1 MARSLRTSELQAH
14 SLSQDNSDSSSL
26 FRKAWKVFQ
35 VVGGVLA
42 AVVTL
47 AMLVVLGLVVLA
59 LFSLGGTSLSSGG
72 NVAVIP
78 IEGVIVSSG
87 GGGLF
92 GEDAAVSRDIV
103 KELEDADQDS
113 GKLAI
118 ILDINSPG
126 GLPVA
131 SAEIAEAI
139 GRVKKPVYALIRDIG
154 ASGAYWVAS
163 SSDVIYAHE
172 ASQTGSIGVLA
183 SYVEYAGFLERYNFT
198 YRRLVAGKYKDS
210 GSPYTR
216 LTDEEQGVIQQD
228 LDSLHEIFI
237 SAVAKNRNMSVES
250 VRFLATG
257 AVYSG
262 RDAVHLGLVDK
273 LGTLHEV
280 LVDIGEKLNVTAT
293 PVVIKHQESLRDLL
307 KSVLSRSAYSVGAG
321 FGNALTSAS
330 RPVPFLS

>member
-1 MARSLRTSELQAH
+1 MVRSLRTSELRNH
-14 SLSQDNSDSSSL
+14 SEVCDNSDSSSL

-35 VVGGVLA
+35 VVGSVLA

-47 AMLVVLGLVVLA
+47 AMLTVLGLFVLV
-59 LFSLGGTSLSSGG
+59 LFSFGGSSSSSDG

-78 IEGVIVSSG
+78 IEGVIVSGG

-92 GEDAAVSRDIV
+92 GEDAAVSREIV
-103 KELEDADQDS
+103 KSLEDADQDS

-118 ILDINSPG
+118 ILDVNSPG

-131 SAEIAEAI
+131 SAEIAEAV
-139 GRVKKPVYALIRDIG
+139 GRVKKPVYTLIRDIG

-163 SSDVIYAHE
+163 ASDVIYAHE
-172 ASQTGSIGVLA
+172 ASATGSIGVLA

-210 GSPYTR
+210 GSPYKR
-216 LTDEEQGVIQQD
+216 LTDEEQGVIQRD

-237 SAVAKNRNMSVES
+237 SSVAKNRNMSVES
-250 VRFLATG
+250 VRILATG

-262 RDAVHLGLVDK
+262 RDAMHLGLVDK
-273 LGTLHEV
+273 LGALHEV
-280 LVDIGEKLNVTAT
+280 LVDIGEKFNVTAT
-293 PVVIKHQESLRDLL
+293 PVVIKPQESLGDLL
-307 KSVLSRSAYSVGAG
+307 KSVLGRSAYSVGAG

-330 RPVPFLS
+330 YPIPQLA